1 MWTGEGGFVFFWK
14 VGGRS
19 IHPIGIVNLIQR
31 AHPSRNRSP
40 PPQVDAFT
48 EILPNAAVYHIGM
61 FSNHSSSLPIQYY
74 NRLPKDKVSD
84 LTFVLDPL
92 IATGAFWSAWFLCM

>member
-1 MWTGEGGFVFFWK
+1 M
-14 VGGRS
+14 
-19 IHPIGIVNLIQR
+19 IVSS
-31 AHPSRNRSP
+31 PSP
-40 PPQVDAFT
+40 APGPTKIKVDAFT

-61 FSNHSSSLPIQYY
+61 FSNRSSSLPIQYY

-92 IATGAFWSAWFLCM
+92 IATGACARARV

>member
-1 MWTGEGGFVFFWK
+1 M
-14 VGGRS
+14 
-19 IHPIGIVNLIQR
+19 
-31 AHPSRNRSP
+31 
-40 PPQVDAFT
+40 DAFT

-61 FSNHSSSLPIQYY
+61 FSNRSSSLPIQYY

-92 IATGAFWSAWFLCM
+92 IATGACVRVCVCVCVCVCHK